1 MYSILKIISER
12 NDLLVLPNQP
22 IVSSQTASKPKC
34 LDNQA
39 VSFLCLGCQY
49 MKMSQ
54 NTVSTLNIHRGKKII
69 PIFGKVKIVCKCTC
83 CTLSMM
89 IQRILQLKGNV
100 THCTD
105 CFTLNTLLDRKKQFF
120 TIILHVLAGK
130 CML

>member
-1 MYSILKIISER
+1 MYSILKTISER
-12 NDLLVLPNQP
+12 KDWLVLPNQQ
-22 IVSSQTASKPKC
+22 IVSSQTASKPEC

-54 NTVSTLNIHRGKKII
+54 NTVSTLNIPRGKKLS
-69 PIFGKVKIVCKCTC
+69 PYLEKWRLYANVHC

-105 CFTLNTLLDRKKQFF
+105 RFMLNTLLDRKKQFF